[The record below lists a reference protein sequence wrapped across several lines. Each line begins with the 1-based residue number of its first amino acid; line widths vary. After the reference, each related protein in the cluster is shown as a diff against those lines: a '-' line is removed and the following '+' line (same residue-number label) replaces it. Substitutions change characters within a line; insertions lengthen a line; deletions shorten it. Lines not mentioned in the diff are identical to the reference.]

1 MREHGIDFTV
11 GTRLGCLI
19 GEKIDGKSTYS
30 CGLGRATYVV
40 KNAGDAGKVQ
50 PPEFIVSANPLD
62 QQSLNAPLS
71 FSQAMTNVLDTV
83 NQHQSVASQKMTAVE
98 TGKSD
103 DLVGAMVASQKASLS
118 FNALM
123 QVRNKVVTSF
133 EDIMKMPV

>member
-1 MREHGIDFTV
+1 MASQPT
-11 GTRLGCLI
+11 
-19 GEKIDGKSTYS
+19 
-30 CGLGRATYVV
+30 
-40 KNAGDAGKVQ
+40 NAVSAEQLMLSKMQAMQAQVQ

-62 QQSLNAPLS
+62 QQALNASLS

-83 NQHQSVASQKMTAVE
+83 NQHQSAASQKMTAVE
-98 TGKSD
+98 TGQSD

-123 QVRNKVVTSF
+123 QVRNKVVASF

>member
-1 MREHGIDFTV
+1 MASQPTNAVSAEHLMLSKMEAMRMQ
-11 GTRLGCLI
+11 
-19 GEKIDGKSTYS
+19 
-30 CGLGRATYVV
+30 A
-40 KNAGDAGKVQ
+40 Q
-50 PPEFIVSANPLD
+50 PPEFVVSANPLD
-62 QQSLNAPLS
+62 QQTLNAPIS

-98 TGKSD
+98 TGASD

-123 QVRNKVVTSF
+123 QVRNKVVMSF

>member
-1 MREHGIDFTV
+1 MASQPTHAVSAEQ
-11 GTRLGCLI
+11 LMLS
-19 GEKIDGKSTYS
+19 KMQ
-30 CGLGRATYVV
+30 AMQ
-40 KNAGDAGKVQ
+40 AQVQ
-50 PPEFIVSANPLD
+50 PSEFIVSANPLD

>member
-1 MREHGIDFTV
+1 MASQPTNAVSAEQLMLSKMEAMRTQ
-11 GTRLGCLI
+11 
-19 GEKIDGKSTYS
+19 
-30 CGLGRATYVV
+30 A
-40 KNAGDAGKVQ
+40 Q
-50 PPEFIVSANPLD
+50 PPEFVVSANPLD
-62 QQSLNAPLS
+62 QQTLNAPIS

-98 TGKSD
+98 TGSSD

-123 QVRNKVVTSF
+123 QVRNKVVMSF

>member
-1 MREHGIDFTV
+1 MASQPTHAVSAEQLMLSKMQAMQV
-11 GTRLGCLI
+11 Q
-19 GEKIDGKSTYS
+19 
-30 CGLGRATYVV
+30 
-40 KNAGDAGKVQ
+40 VQ